1 MARLSR
7 ALARRQVVVASHAA
21 GQGRGQIWLELH
33 VAQGS
38 PLACLV
44 WFGVCSQPASAEG
57 CTLDLPHSPGASI
70 TINHRH
76 MYLLRTMALGRLGKK
91 AAPLAGINVVVA
103 SAETLPS
110 PLHVSAFAFASA
122 SESLA
127 LCIPCPLHLD
137 VRPAP
142 TRRSVRSPH
151 HHSTLALTL
160 EPGSRRLKLSC
171 GCTFRPLLLLL
182 LPPCLVAST
191 STSTDLTHT

>member
-1 MARLSR
+1 MPTARKTLAERHVARLSR

-91 AAPLAGINVVVA
+91 AAPLAGIV
-103 SAETLPS
+103 TLPS
-110 PLHVSAFAFASA
+110 PSASA
-122 SESLA
+122 SASAYPAHPALSCPV
-127 LCIPCPLHLD
+127 LCISMFARHPLVDPFAVLTTT
-137 VRPAP
+137 AP
-142 TRRSVRSPH
+142 WPSH
-151 HHSTLALTL
+151 
-160 EPGSRRLKLSC
+160 
-171 GCTFRPLLLLL
+171 
-182 LPPCLVAST
+182 
-191 STSTDLTHT
+191 

>member
-1 MARLSR
+1 VARLSR

-91 AAPLAGINVVVA
+91 AAPLAGIV
-103 SAETLPS
+103 TLPS
-110 PLHVSAFAFASA
+110 PSASA
-122 SESLA
+122 SAYPA
-127 LCIPCPLHLD
+127 LPCPVLD

-171 GCTFRPLLLLL
+171 GCTFRPLLV
-182 LPPCLVAST
+182 LPPCLVT